1 MRSETAIGPA
11 PGPPPPCGCVNVLCR
26 LKCTMSKP
34 MSPGPR
40 AAHDRVEVRAVVV
53 QRRADAVDDL
63 GDLLDVA
70 VEHAERVRVGE
81 HQAGDVLVGLGAQ
94 VLDVDAAVL
103 VGADLDDLVAAHRHR
118 RRVGAVRGVGGE
130 DLRALVAA
138 VLVVGAREQHA
149 GELAVA
155 SRRDGCSETCGR
167 PATSPSAPCSSCI
180 SCSAP
185 WARFGALQRVQARVA
200 RQRRDALVQLRV
212 VLHRARAERVEAGVE
227 VEVALGQPVVVADDL
242 RLGDLRQL
250 RRLRAAEPA
259 PAARAWARRA
269 RAPRTRAGRAWTSR
283 RSSSRG
289 RAACRSRR
297 SRCGADAARGLR
309 CPDRRG
315 GGSRRWSCQGLREH
329 LGEAVDVVPWSA
341 AR

>member
-1 MRSETAIGPA
+1 MRLRERLVQVEVHDVEAHVARARA
-11 PGPPPPCGCVNVLCR
+11 P
-26 LKCTMSKP
+26 
-34 MSPGPR
+34 
-40 AAHDRVEVRAVVV
+40 HDRVEVRAVVV

-118 RRVGAVRGVGGE
+118 RRVGAVRGVGGQ

-138 VLVVGAREQHA
+138 VLVVGAREQDA

-155 SRRDGCSETCGR
+155 IRRDGCRLTRAAAPRPRRAPPAARASAAARPGR
-167 PATSPSAPCSSCI
+167 AWGSAAGAAGCCRA
-180 SCSAP
+180 AP
-185 WARFGALQRVQARVA
+185 R
-200 RQRRDALVQLRV
+200 
-212 VLHRARAERVEAGVE
+212 RARAASGCASSCTSRAGRSRCRGRSC
-227 VEVALGQPVVVADDL
+227 AWRAGCSGGRSPA
-242 RLGDLRQL
+242 
-250 RRLRAAEPA
+250 RRSPAASAARAGGTA
-259 PAARAWARRA
+259 PGARAWARRA

-297 SRCGADAARGLR
+297 CAL
-309 CPDRRG
+309 RRG
-315 GGSRRWSCQGLREH
+315 CCSWPSMPGSAWRRFS
-329 LGEAVDVVPWSA
+329 AMVMPVPP
-341 AR
+341 